1 MANGYPDPYAQPQPQ
16 PMFGDI
22 GALGQGMFGG
32 LRRGFQRGGQALH
45 PYSNRLLLAGLGMLG
60 GGPKDAMKG
69 LVAGSALDTEDADRR
84 KLNTALQA
92 LMNSESDLI
101 PDDPAI
107 RGLMAAD
114 PKFGEATLLQRM
126 KPADIGEK
134 YQGYLNAKA
143 EGYQGDWMQYQA
155 DTKAA
160 GVTVNTGDYKVPAGY
175 QPVDPN
181 NPDAGVE
188 PIPGGPGEQLPA
200 ELAARIGLTNSFLS
214 QAPAIKQRLNKGGA
228 TGIWDR
234 SRAGWDDSSEQAA
247 LYRQIE
253 SGADALTRMLTG
265 AGMRIDEAQTYSR
278 RYLPTYTDDNVSAAK
293 KLDQLVQELKSMKE
307 QALRGR
313 GGTDEPSQNDDPLGL
328 GL

>member
-1 MANGYPDPYAQPQPQ
+1 MAYVDPTQQQPQ
-16 PMFGDI
+16 PMFGNPFA
-22 GALGQGMFGG
+22 GAQGMFGG
-32 LRRGFQRGGQALH
+32 LKRGFQGGANALH

-60 GGPKDAMKG
+60 GGPRDAMKG
-69 LVAGSALDTEDADRR
+69 LVAGSALDVEDADRT
-84 KLNTALQA
+84 KLNKALQD
-92 LMNSESDLI
+92 LMSSESDLI

-107 RGLMAAD
+107 RGLMVND
-114 PKFGEATLLQRM
+114 PKFAEATLLQRM

-134 YQGYLNAKA
+134 YQGYLSAKA

-155 DTKAA
+155 DTRAA
-160 GVTVNTGDYKVPAGY
+160 GVNVYAGDYKVPAGY
-175 QPVDPN
+175 RPADPN

-214 QAPAIKQRLNKGGA
+214 QAPAIKQRLQSGEV

-234 SRAGWDDSSEQAA
+234 ARAGWDDASTQAE

-278 RYLPTYTDDNVSAAK
+278 RYLPTYTDDNVSTAK
-293 KLDQLVQELKSMKE
+293 KLDQLVQELESMKE

-313 GGTDEPSQNDDPLGL
+313 GGTDEPGSGDLKKKYGL
-328 GL
+328 E